1 MKLRITHETRYD
13 YASPVQLAHHMSCLH
28 PVDTPRQ
35 RVLAHALHID
45 PQPAC
50 CHEAADLYGN
60 LRCRFSLQAPHRALT
75 VTASSL
81 VCTQTPPPDGTHTI
95 AWEAV
100 RERLRYHAG
109 ARYEP
114 AAEFRFASALIRPDA
129 TLADYAAPSFAPGTP
144 LLAAARDLMH
154 RIHAEFRYEPQS
166 TAVDTPVLQA
176 LAWRRGVC
184 QDFAQV
190 FIGSLRSLGLAA
202 RYVSGYLL
210 TQPPPGQPRLRG
222 ADASHAWA
230 QVWLPGP
237 ADTEAG
243 GGWYDLAPTNDRA
256 GWGTPGE
263 DYVRLAIGRDYAEVS
278 PLRGVIHGGDRH
290 TLAVAVTVEPVEG
303 EAS

>member
-50 CHEAADLYGN
+50 CHEAVDLYGN

-75 VTASSL
+75 DTASSL
-81 VCTQTPPPDGTHTI
+81 VCTQAPPPDGTHNV

-230 QVWLPGP
+230 QIWLPGP
-237 ADTEAG
+237 ADT
-243 GGWYDLAPTNDRA
+243 
-256 GWGTPGE
+256 
-263 DYVRLAIGRDYAEVS
+263 
-278 PLRGVIHGGDRH
+278 
-290 TLAVAVTVEPVEG
+290 
-303 EAS
+303 